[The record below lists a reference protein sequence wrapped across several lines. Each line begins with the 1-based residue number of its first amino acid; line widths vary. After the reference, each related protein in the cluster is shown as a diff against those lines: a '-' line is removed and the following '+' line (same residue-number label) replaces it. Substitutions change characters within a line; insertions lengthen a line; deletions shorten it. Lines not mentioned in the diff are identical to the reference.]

1 MSARFAAAR
10 HSSSPAPARLLVAF
24 VSVTLLLAIAGVLA
38 SPSPALGASRR
49 TIVLVHGAWAGPGG
63 WDRVTAALAK
73 DGYRTV
79 VPTLGLQ
86 DPATDVATV
95 RSALDAIV
103 GPKIL
108 VGHSYGGAVVSQAA
122 AGRGD
127 VVGIVYTAAFVP
139 DEGESL
145 LTLGAGYAPPA
156 ALAHLV
162 WTGAPFASL
171 STIDPAFFGQDFA
184 QDLNPSAASALATAQ
199 IPTSFAIF
207 AIPAGPVAWHAV
219 LTWYAVSGEDR
230 MIDPA
235 LQRFMAARA
244 NATTVTF
251 DEASHAGG
259 YTHYATRLVKLI
271 EEAASAR

>member
-38 SPSPALGASRR
+38 SPSPALGASRP

-63 WDRVTAALAK
+63 WDRVAAALAK

-86 DPATDVATV
+86 DPAADVATV
-95 RSALDAIV
+95 RGALDAIV
-103 GPKIL
+103 GPKVL
-108 VGHSYGGAVVSQAA
+108 VGHSYGGAVMSQAA

-127 VVGIVYTAAFVP
+127 IAAIVYTAAFVP

-145 LTLGAGYAPPA
+145 LALGAGYAPPA

-162 WTGAPFASL
+162 WAGTPFASL
-171 STIDPAFFGQDFA
+171 STIDPAFFGQDFV
-184 QDLNPSAASALATAQ
+184 QDLSRRGSGSRRSTTRPRPRDSGCCCRYQFDLRAS
-199 IPTSFAIF
+199 
-207 AIPAGPVAWHAV
+207 
-219 LTWYAVSGEDR
+219 
-230 MIDPA
+230 
-235 LQRFMAARA
+235 
-244 NATTVTF
+244 
-251 DEASHAGG
+251 
-259 YTHYATRLVKLI
+259 
-271 EEAASAR
+271 

>member
-1 MSARFAAAR
+1 MSTRLATLR
-10 HSSSPAPARLLVAF
+10 HPPSPAPARVLVAF
-24 VSVTLLLAIAGVLA
+24 VTLTLLLAMAGVAA
-38 SPSPALGASRR
+38 SPSAVLGSSRP

-63 WDRVTAALAK
+63 WDRVAAGLRK
-73 DGYRTV
+73 DGFPTV
-79 VPTLGLQ
+79 APTLGLQ
-86 DPATDVATV
+86 DPAADVAAV
-95 RSALDAIV
+95 RGALDAIV
-103 GPKIL
+103 GPKVL

-122 AGRGD
+122 AGRD
-127 VVGIVYTAAFVP
+127 DIAGIVYTAAFVP
-139 DEGESL
+139 DQGESL
-145 LTLGAGYAPPA
+145 LALGAGYAPPA

-162 WTGAPFASL
+162 WAGAPFASP

-184 QDLNPSAASALATAQ
+184 QDLSPKAASGLAAAQ

-219 LTWYAVSGEDR
+219 PTWYAVSGKDR

-251 DEASHAGG
+251 DAASHAGG

-271 EEAASAR
+271 EDAASGR